1 MSRKLLWAGGSLLV
15 AVALAAAA
23 LWIWYRPNSVASEP
37 QPNVSAA
44 DITEL
49 LIPVT
54 VRARDVVPVP
64 APIEGTIESF
74 HVEVGDE
81 VFEGQA
87 LAFIRNTAL
96 ESAKEQAYSILEQAQ
111 DKANRLESAVIEG
124 RLEASRASADASRAR
139 SEYERAEREYKR
151 QQILIKEGATP
162 RLTWEKAE
170 REYANA
176 QVEFQTL
183 DAVAKQVAERIDSTT
198 KELDNARKAL
208 EEKRQEYEDASLDV
222 GAADLRSPV
231 NGLVVARRG
240 AEGDEVSRQVPD
252 LFQIAVDLSTFE
264 AAGEADPNTRGR
276 VHPGQQALIHFAEL
290 GEGVS
295 AVVKSA
301 EGGTIVLEFPSPG
314 PAVRPG
320 ATGQA
325 RIRLVP

>member
-1 MSRKLLWAGGSLLV
+1 MSRKLLLAGGSLLV
-15 AVALAAAA
+15 IALLAVAFLR
-23 LWIWYRPNSVASEP
+23 WYRPNSAAPEP
-37 QPNVSAA
+37 PPNVSAA
-44 DITEL
+44 EMTEIV
-49 LIPVT
+49 IPVT

-64 APIEGTIESF
+64 SPIEGTVETF

-87 LAFIRNTAL
+87 LAYIRNTSL
-96 ESAKEQAYSILEQAQ
+96 ESSKEQAYSVLEQAQ
-111 DKANRLESAVIEG
+111 ENTNRLESALIEG
-124 RLEASRASADASRAR
+124 RLEASRAAADASRAR

-170 REYANA
+170 RDYTSAKA
-176 QVEFQTL
+176 EFETL
-183 DAVAKQVAERIDSTT
+183 DALAKHVAERIDSMT

-208 EEKRQEYEDASLDV
+208 EEKRQDYEDASSEA

-231 NGLVVARRG
+231 DGLVVARRG
-240 AEGDEVSRQVPD
+240 AEGDQVSREITD
-252 LFQIAVDLSTFE
+252 LFQIAVDLNILQ
-264 AAGEADPNTRGR
+264 AVGEPDQNAMPRL
-276 VHPGQQALIHFAEL
+276 HAGQQALIHFAEL

-295 AVVKSA
+295 AEVKSA
-301 EGGTIVLEFPSPG
+301 EGGTVVLEFPNPG

-325 RIRLVP
+325 RIRLIP